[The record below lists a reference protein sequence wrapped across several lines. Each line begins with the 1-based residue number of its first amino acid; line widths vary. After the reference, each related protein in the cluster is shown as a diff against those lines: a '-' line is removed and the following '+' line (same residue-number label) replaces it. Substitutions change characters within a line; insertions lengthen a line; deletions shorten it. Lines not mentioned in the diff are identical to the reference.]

1 MRQHI
6 ITTAIVLSCHNNSF
20 LINDAPVFKV
30 LAFNVALFDV
40 TLLNLALLDNALFD
54 VELF

>member
-40 TLLNLALLDNALFD
+40 TLLNLALLDNVLFD